1 MSNIL
6 KNNIQNLFDDNLN
19 IYGYDYKLLSNNIQN
34 LFDDN
39 LNIYDYDYKLLLIN
53 YMESLDKQINL
64 NNQIVHMACM
74 ENNTEL
80 VIWLIQNGFNYDS
93 YNTPEIAYNE
103 NIKLL
108 QFYIDI
114 KCEFCPTTP
123 RRIVDYNN
131 KDNLTLLKLLFDNNL
146 VCSTQHQLI
155 MIKAMTN
162 NYVHILEYLTQKH
175 NIILGE
181 FLKTLYKSKTID
193 IYDYDL
199 DFKFKNNKINDITLC
214 WLWTNGYK
222 WSEKQAKKYNNQ
234 FMLKFVEINKN

>member
-6 KNNIQNLFDDNLN
+6 K
-19 IYGYDYKLLSNNIQN
+19 NNIQN

-53 YMESLDKQINL
+53 YMESLDKQIINNWIKVDKQINL

-131 KDNLTLLKLLFDNNL
+131 KGNLTLLKLLFDNNL
-146 VCSTQHQLI
+146 LFG
-155 MIKAMTN
+155 N
-162 NYVHILEYLTQKH
+162 
-175 NIILGE
+175 
-181 FLKTLYKSKTID
+181 
-193 IYDYDL
+193 
-199 DFKFKNNKINDITLC
+199 
-214 WLWTNGYK
+214 
-222 WSEKQAKKYNNQ
+222 
-234 FMLKFVEINKN
+234 FVNS